1 VVAVPLV
8 YAEEVLA
15 LARAQLAKET
25 AMLKAIAEGKTDRRW
40 VDELLRQR
48 GCDF

>member
-1 VVAVPLV
+1 VCQWHCDH
-8 YAEEVLA
+8 AEEVLA

-25 AMLKAIAEGKTDRRW
+25 STLKAIATGKVDRRW
-40 VDELLRQR
+40 VDELLQQR